1 MILAPNHRQ
10 LLNGSKLFSF
20 LLLYLICVS
29 CSTQKL
35 ISTPTQ
41 ISTPDVVE
49 EVPDEKVEIEDVEW
63 EVVSEEEVPP
73 ITTISNEGPAKEKK
87 SSYNI
92 AMLLPLDANKAT
104 SQTDVMREGSLP
116 NTFVSFYTGAQ
127 LALDRLEREGLSLN
141 VDVFDTQRSADKVRS
156 DLERMKYQ
164 DLDIIIGP
172 RTKPCLTEAAQ
183 FAKEN
188 EVSLISPWF
197 GNKVTEENQYFVQ
210 LRPSLN
216 DHYSTLLRDAA
227 ENFEPH
233 EILLIGRDQSK
244 DARMKSRDI
253 SRINLLQ
260 KLYKDIIGDMSAA
273 DLRVFRVSP
282 DSLMV
287 GDTSYDEIFLEE
299 GRKALIFPYWSSS
312 DEDFLYNALRR
323 VNAEKGLTDVNIY
336 AMPKAYDSEK
346 IGFNHYR
353 NLKMKVCVSK
363 FVDRSF
369 DEVKQFELDYF
380 TKFGTIPDDNAFEG
394 YDVMLFVGESLK
406 NHGTHFQHHLTDP
419 VTYLQS
425 SYQIEKLPITQ
436 NGVVD
441 DRLNEFNYFV
451 NKHLDII
458 EFKNNKFTR
467 N

>member
-1 MILAPNHRQ
+1 MILAPNHQQ
-10 LLNGSKLFSF
+10 LLNGNKLFG
-20 LLLYLICVS
+20 LLLLFILCVS
-29 CSTQKL
+29 CSTQKI
-35 ISTPTQ
+35 ISTPVQ
-41 ISTPDVVE
+41 ISKPEVVE
-49 EVPDEKVEIEDVEW
+49 EVAEEKVKIEDVEW
-63 EVVSEEEVPP
+63 EVVPEEEVPP
-73 ITTISNEGPAKEKK
+73 IRTVSYEGPTVEKK
-87 SSYNI
+87 SRYNI

-104 SQTDVMREGSLP
+104 AQTDVMREGSLP

-127 LALDRLEREGLSLN
+127 LALDRLEREGLSIE

-156 DLERMKYQ
+156 DLQRMKYH
-164 DLDIIIGP
+164 DLDVIIGP
-172 RTKPCLTEAAQ
+172 RTKACLTEAAQ
-183 FAKEN
+183 FAKDN

-197 GNKVTEENQYFVQ
+197 GNQVTKENQYFVQ

-216 DHYSTLLRDAA
+216 DHYSALLKDAS
-227 ENFEPH
+227 ENFDPS
-233 EILLIGRDQSK
+233 EIVLIGRDQSK

-273 DLRVFRVSP
+273 DLRVFSVSP

-287 GDTSYDEIFLEE
+287 GDTAYDEIFLEE
-299 GRKALIFPYWSSS
+299 GRKALIVPYWSSS

-346 IGFNHYR
+346 IGFNLYR

-394 YDVMLFVGESLK
+394 YDVMLFVGEGLK
-406 NHGTHFQHHLTDP
+406 NYGTHFQHHLTDP
-419 VTYLQS
+419 ATYLQS
-425 SYQIEKLPITQ
+425 SYQLEKLPISQ
-436 NGVVD
+436 NGAVD
-441 DRLNEFNYFV
+441 DRLDEFNYFV

-458 EFKNNKFTR
+458 EFRNNKFER